1 MDIFNDALTQLMQFV
16 KDYKNAIGGAFVS
29 FLVAQDFNIGRFV
42 AGLAAGVF
50 CAAYFTDWLLMYLPL
65 PDDMPAG
72 SAHSIAGA
80 LWGLTGYVVIST
92 GMIFAQ
98 QKVTE
103 YLSKAAHS
111 AVPKGEER

>member
-1 MDIFNDALTQLMQFV
+1 MDIFTDAVTQLMQFV

-50 CAAYFTDWLLMYLPL
+50 CAAYFTDWLLIYLPL
-65 PDDMPAG
+65 PADMDKAT
-72 SAHSIAGA
+72 AHSIAGA

-92 GMIFAQ
+92 GMIFVQ

-103 YLSKAAHS
+103 YLAKAAHT
-111 AVPKGEER
+111 AQTKGGE